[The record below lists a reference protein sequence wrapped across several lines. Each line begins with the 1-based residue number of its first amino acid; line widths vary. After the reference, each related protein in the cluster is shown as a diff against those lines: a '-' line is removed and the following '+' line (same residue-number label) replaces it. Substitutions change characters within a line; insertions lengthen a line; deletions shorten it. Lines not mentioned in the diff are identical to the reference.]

1 MSLQTVAI
9 EARPETVEPLRR
21 QAAARNLSLDDY
33 LWQLAQT
40 EGAHKREVSDE
51 LYAAECAKFDP
62 EYEKALAEEGL
73 VQKVKQ
79 WPEY

>member
-9 EARPETVEPLRR
+9 EARPETVELLRR
-21 QAAARNLSLDDY
+21 KAAARNLSLDDY

-40 EGAHKREVSDE
+40 EVAHIGEVSDE
-51 LYAAECAKFDP
+51 RYAAECAKFDP
-62 EYEKALAEEGL
+62 QYEKALAEEGMAREF
-73 VQKVKQ
+73 QQ